1 MPVLRRIDSD
11 DQNGQAMVEF
21 AVVASLVL
29 IPLLLLVP
37 ILGKQIDINHKTIQA
52 ARYEAWEYT
61 VWNKDNSVSQRSAA
75 LPQATRYLGY
85 KEAIPEK
92 KFADVKTEAN
102 YRFYSEPG
110 STISRN
116 DMEKVSFAVNPLWK
130 DHKGTQ
136 LLGLDATSKVTDEL
150 TPDLTA
156 GATGVPLVTGFMDL
170 IGKGTKFIAG
180 LVSKVTDA
188 GFSQIDMKGKFVGK
202 SRTTIPA
209 LSWAKGSYDNALTT
223 NRQAAVMSLAW
234 SAGGKKHARYQTRGL
249 VATSLLDI
257 TGNSPLLE
265 DVISILSAIL
275 VSPELSPKW
284 LEFGYTGDDTVPADR
299 LFKGSKQGKIQC
311 GQLSSYNY
319 ARSGKPDSDKL
330 GIFTPDSAREI
341 RTDTTLTGDAAKF
354 YTCSSTLP

>member
-1 MPVLRRIDSD
+1 MPVLRRIYNDK
-11 DQNGQAMVEF
+11 QNGQAMTEF

-29 IPLLLLVP
+29 IPLFLLVP

-61 VWNKDNSVSQRSAA
+61 VWNKDNSVSQRTAA
-75 LPQATRYLGY
+75 LPQATRFLGY

-92 KFADVKTEAN
+92 KFAEVKIEAN
-102 YRFYSEPG
+102 YRFYTEPG
-110 STISRN
+110 STINRN
-116 DMEKVSFAVNPLWK
+116 DMEKVSFTVNPLWR
-130 DHKGTQ
+130 DHQGTQ
-136 LLGLDATSKVTDEL
+136 LLSLDSTSKVTDEL
-150 TPDLTA
+150 TPDLSS
-156 GATGVPLVTGFMDL
+156 GATGVPVVTGFMNL
-170 IGKGTKFIAG
+170 IGKGTRFIAG

-202 SRTTIPA
+202 SKTTIPA
-209 LSWAKGSYDNALTT
+209 LDWARGSYNKDITT

-275 VSPELSPKW
+275 ISPELSPKW
-284 LEFGYTGDDTVPADR
+284 LEFGYVGDDTVPADR

-311 GQLSSYNY
+311 GQLASYNY
-319 ARSGKPDSDKL
+319 ARSGKSDSDKL

-341 RTDTTLTGDAAKF
+341 RTETTLTGDEAKF
-354 YTCSSTLP
+354 ISCASVLP